1 MAAATTK
8 VAMAVVAAV
17 TMTKD
22 TMVDMA
28 ATKVSLIQ
36 LVKRRC
42 LSVNPDNREDRQ
54 TD

>member
-22 TMVDMA
+22 TMVDMV
-28 ATKVSLIQ
+28 ATKVSLVQ
-36 LVKRRC
+36 
-42 LSVNPDNREDRQ
+42 
-54 TD
+54 